1 MENSKITQILIKQ
14 LTKENIKLRNR
25 IRELERILHSSEKLT
40 TIPAIHKIKTKD
52 TRRRLKLAIEELG
65 KDKEELIHQAILDN
79 ARKASKAKQS
89 PYEKAGTIAAV
100 NQLLEERKEMLY
112 QWGGKSELCRIIQD
126 LIVTKGIPC
135 PAKREPTEKT
145 IMKWI
150 NQFQKN
156 MESTS

>member
-1 MENSKITQILIKQ
+1 MENSKSTQILIKQ

-100 NQLLEERKEMLY
+100 NQLLEEK
-112 QWGGKSELCRIIQD
+112 K
-126 LIVTKGIPC
+126 
-135 PAKREPTEKT
+135 
-145 IMKWI
+145 
-150 NQFQKN
+150 
-156 MESTS
+156 

>member
-1 MENSKITQILIKQ
+1 MENSKSTQILIKQ

-126 LIVTKGIPC
+126 LIVTKGITC

>member
-1 MENSKITQILIKQ
+1 MENSKSTQILIKQ

-100 NQLLEERKEMLY
+100 NQLLEEKKEMLN

-156 MESTS
+156 MELTS

>member
-1 MENSKITQILIKQ
+1 MEKSKSKKILIKQ

-145 IMKWI
+145 NMKWI

>member
-1 MENSKITQILIKQ
+1 MENSKSTQILIKQ

>member
-1 MENSKITQILIKQ
+1 MENSKSTQILIKQ

-25 IRELERILHSSEKLT
+25 IRELERTLHSSEKLT

-100 NQLLEERKEMLY
+100 NQLLEEKKEMLN